1 MKSNYFLTFTAILLM
16 NTCVVETLGFLETSS
31 YTSELKSKDGQLNH
45 LREKRAST
53 SYTLEYIVVVEINV
67 SEVILIQQLQAIG
80 LGSIIQLDNTTKIST
95 VNVTTVCQLNSNG
108 YQCRCENQYFWPCD
122 KCIQYGQCNGTNKC
136 NCINGVP
143 NDGQF
148 CQPQT
153 GISSENTCPTSP
165 PSTETTKYMS
175 LSLDE
180 KFDIALSDKNSVK
193 YNKYKA
199 TIEGAIDKSY
209 RHITGY
215 IPGSV
220 VVLGFRPGS
229 VIVDFTINASTNTLD
244 FKFGN
249 SALSQTLTA
258 DGFKVNNNP
267 IAFSEEYN
275 LTQNTGIIYPLQDI
289 QLNCA
294 LPTDGLGGIQW
305 QVNGAQSLKP
315 NKYNILNNNRT
326 LIVKNV
332 SATDSGIYQCITEVN
347 SLTNIQW
354 QRIAI
359 QPFPNIQVDP
369 DKVYKC
375 ENLSI
380 PLKCCAQ
387 SSYTIEWTE
396 DSLSPLTPPGPGT
409 NCIVYTYTVWQKDCA
424 ATDKIVTLT
433 CRLSDTSL
441 SGFSYSSSNI
451 KLNIIPRAFNCNDVN
466 FGAGTVNQTAY
477 RQCDGANIGIQWAVC
492 NKTGQWSIISNN
504 CTLRVLQ
511 NLADMAENL
520 DIEAVPMFATDLLNA
535 VENNTMNIST
545 VPVNLLKVVDLLS
558 TIAKF
563 SKANSFAV
571 DQNTM
576 KDFLKTVD
584 VITSE
589 TAQETWNSFNSEN
602 TNMNAISM
610 LLQSIESIGSSLSSD
625 SFSITTSNIQLER
638 NFSNSTKLFNT
649 NSTTQASIAETSGR
663 FLVTVIVFSALN
675 SVLPGRDA
683 AYNNS
688 SKTQSSING
697 DLVVIEGDST
707 INNVSLFF
715 EVKNRS
721 LGNPQCVFWNFSLLN
736 GIGAWD
742 STGCEIKQVINQDGK
757 LTCECSHTTSFSIL
771 MSPFSPDNQALAY
784 ITYIGVGISIGSL
797 VLCLIIEGLIWKS
810 MSKNDTSYM
819 RHIST
824 INIALSLLVAD
835 ICFIIGA
842 AIGTKGQK
850 TPEGPCSTV
859 TFFIH
864 FFYLALFFWMLLSA
878 LLLLYRIVV
887 VFSRLSRTVMMTIAF
902 SVGYGAPLIIAVI
915 TVAATSGNRG
925 YIQEENTCWL
935 NWYKTKAILAFVIP
949 ALTIVFINLLVLI
962 ILVYKILKSG
972 ISATIQ
978 RDEKDALVVITRCV
992 VILTPFFGLTWGF
1005 GIGTIVSPDFG
1016 IHVVFAILNS
1026 LQGFFILVLGTLLD
1040 KKIIGVLLGRW
1051 RQRNM
1056 SSTQSGNIVGGKPS
1070 SNRRGYYHVFPRRYG
1085 YNISTAAY
1093 SSNVPSSNTE
1103 TFKFTDK

>member
-1 MKSNYFLTFTAILLM
+1 
-16 NTCVVETLGFLETSS
+16 
-31 YTSELKSKDGQLNH
+31 
-45 LREKRAST
+45 
-53 SYTLEYIVVVEINV
+53 
-67 SEVILIQQLQAIG
+67 
-80 LGSIIQLDNTTKIST
+80 
-95 VNVTTVCQLNSNG
+95 
-108 YQCRCENQYFWPCD
+108 
-122 KCIQYGQCNGTNKC
+122 
-136 NCINGVP
+136 
-143 NDGQF
+143 
-148 CQPQT
+148 
-153 GISSENTCPTSP
+153 
-165 PSTETTKYMS
+165 MS

-180 KFDIALSDKNSVK
+180 KFDIALSNKNSVK

-199 TIEGAIDKSY
+199 TIEDAIDKSY
-209 RHITGY
+209 RNITGY

-220 VVLGFRPGS
+220 VILGFRPGS
-229 VIVDFTINASTNTLD
+229 IIVDFTINTATNTLD
-244 FKFGN
+244 FKFAN
-249 SALSQTLTA
+249 SALSQILTA
-258 DGFKVNNNP
+258 NGFKVDNNP
-267 IAFSEEYN
+267 VAYSEEYN
-275 LTQNTGIIYPLQDI
+275 LTQNSGIIYPLQDM
-289 QLNCA
+289 QLSCA
-294 LPTDGLGGIQW
+294 LLTSALGSIQW
-305 QVNGAQSLKP
+305 RVDGADPSLNPK
-315 NKYNILNNNRT
+315 KYNILNNNHT
-326 LIVKNV
+326 LIVISV
-332 SATDSGIYQCITEVN
+332 SAVDSGIYECIAETN
-347 SLTNIQW
+347 SLKNIQW
-354 QRIAI
+354 QRIVI

-375 ENLSI
+375 DNLSI

-396 DSLSPLTPPGPGT
+396 DSLSPLTSPGPGT
-409 NCIVYTYTVWQKDCA
+409 NCIVYTYTVWKKDCVA
-424 ATDKIVTLT
+424 KDEKVTLT

-451 KLNIIPRAFNCNDVN
+451 TLNITERAFICGNVN
-466 FGAGTVNQTAY
+466 FGAGTLNQTAF
-477 RQCDGANIGIQWAVC
+477 RQCDGGDIGIQLAVC

-520 DIEAVPMFATDLLNA
+520 NIEAIPMFAANLFNA
-535 VENNTMNIST
+535 VENNTKNIST

-558 TIAKF
+558 KIANF
-563 SKANSFAV
+563 SKANSVAV

-576 KDFLKTVD
+576 EDFLKTVE
-584 VITSE
+584 VITSK

-602 TNMNAISM
+602 INMNVISM
-610 LLQSIESIGSSLSSD
+610 LLQSIESMGSSLSND

-638 NFSNSTKLFNT
+638 NFTSLTQMFNI
-649 NSTTQASIAETSGR
+649 NSTTQTSIAETSGT

-675 SVLPGRDA
+675 SVLPGRNA

-697 DLVVIEGDST
+697 DLVVIEGDLT

-715 EVKNRS
+715 EVKNKS

-742 STGCEIKQVINQDGK
+742 STGCEIKQVTNQTER
-757 LTCECSHTTSFSIL
+757 LTCECNHTTSFSIL
-771 MSPFSPDNQALAY
+771 MSPFSLDNEALAY

-850 TPEGPCSTV
+850 TPVGPCSTV

-878 LLLLYRIVV
+878 LLLLYRIVI
-887 VFSRLSRTVMMTIAF
+887 VFSRLSRTMMMTIAF

-915 TVAATSGNRG
+915 TVAATSGNGG

-949 ALTIVFINLLVLI
+949 ALTIVFINLLMLI

-978 RDEKDALVVITRCV
+978 RDEKDALAVIARCV
-992 VILTPFFGLTWGF
+992 AILTPFFGLTWGF
-1005 GIGTIVSPDFG
+1005 GIGTMVSPAFG

-1051 RQRNM
+1051 RQKNM
-1056 SSTQSGNIVGGKPS
+1056 SSNHSGNIVGGKSS

-1085 YNISTAAY
+1085 YNIWTAAD
-1093 SSNVPSSNTE
+1093 SSNVSSSNTG
-1103 TFKFTDK
+1103 TFKFTEK